1 MSMSISKRVE
11 MGLMA
16 GVLATVVMSLAVA
29 AVSAISAAWNGF
41 FPIQWFSWVGAVFGT
56 NGISYQVAE
65 VGIAYFVVLG
75 IIAGLIYAFA
85 FKTHTVSQGLAF
97 GAIAWFLL
105 ALYLAL
111 YTAPQLS
118 GALGSLGVTTSVE
131 LLLPLALCFGLWGA
145 AMGYVGKRYVG

>member
-16 GVLATVVMSLAVA
+16 GVLATVVMSIAVI

-41 FPIQWFSWVGAVFGT
+41 FPIQWFNWVAAVFGT
-56 NGISYQVAE
+56 NGIPYQIAE
-65 VGIAYFVVLG
+65 MGVVYLVVLG

-97 GAIAWFLL
+97 GAIAWFLT
-105 ALYLAL
+105 ALYVAL

-118 GALGSLGVTTSVE
+118 GPLGSLGVTTSVE

>member
-16 GVLATVVMSLAVA
+16 GVLATVAMSVAVIII
-29 AVSAISAAWNGF
+29 SAISAAWNGF
-41 FPIQWFSWVGAVFGT
+41 FPIQWFSWVAAVFGT
-56 NGISYQVAE
+56 NGIPYQIAEIGVA
-65 VGIAYFVVLG
+65 YLVVLG

-85 FKTHTVSQGLAF
+85 FRVHTVFQGLAF
-97 GAIAWFLL
+97 GAIAWFLVL
-105 ALYLAL
+105 LYVVF

-118 GALGSLGVTTSVE
+118 GTLGTLGVTTSVE
-131 LLLPLALCFGLWGA
+131 LLIPLALCFGIWGA